1 VRWRSPVGMIRVDIG
16 TPIRNSRESGLQL
29 HLVIGPDL

>member
-1 VRWRSPVGMIRVDIG
+1 MIRVDVG
-16 TPIRNSRESGLQL
+16 TPIHDANAHGIEL

>member
-1 VRWRSPVGMIRVDIG
+1 VGLIRVDVG
-16 TPIRNSRESGLQL
+16 TPINDAQHHGVEL